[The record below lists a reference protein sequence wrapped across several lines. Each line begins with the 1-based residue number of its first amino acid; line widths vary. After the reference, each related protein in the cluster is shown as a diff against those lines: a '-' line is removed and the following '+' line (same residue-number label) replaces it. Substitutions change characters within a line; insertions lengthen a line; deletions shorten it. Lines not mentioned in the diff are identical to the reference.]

1 MQRKY
6 NPQLTYW
13 LLVLPALLAMAAFY
27 FYPVSR
33 VLWMSVTIPEPG
45 LDNFDLLRKSHSIN
59 RMLLTTLRI
68 SLISTALTLI
78 LGYIV
83 AYVITH
89 AEDHRKRLLFMA
101 VLASLWISVLVRA
114 FAWFTLLRS
123 DGLINQMLMRL
134 GVIDAPL
141 PMMWNEFSV
150 LVGIVHAMLPLAIL
164 PLYSCM
170 QSIDPRLIAAARGL
184 GASRLRAFWQV
195 FFPLTLPG
203 VFGASILVF
212 IYALGFYVTP
222 ALLGGGRK
230 MMIAEYIKVQILE
243 VVNWGAGSMLASLLL
258 IFIIVTLAI
267 VSRIVDLRKLFGA
280 A

>member
-1 MQRKY
+1 M
-6 NPQLTYW
+6 
-13 LLVLPALLAMAAFY
+13 PALLAMAAFY